1 MNFWNSKIQDVLDEL
16 KTSPSGLPED
26 RYNELLLHS
35 NRNDSNNFKKKNPFV
50 IFISQ
55 FKNPLILILLLVVLV
70 SFFTKDNV
78 DGFVI
83 LALLMVN
90 AILGFWQEE
99 KAQKSLEKLRKLIK
113 MRSKVLR
120 AGKIKIVEAEDIV
133 LGDIIILNKGDYI
146 PADIRLIESNNLIV
160 NESSLTGESLEVEKD
175 INSIPKDFEPQ
186 DIKNSVFQG
195 TFVTEGNARGVV
207 VAIGKETFLG
217 RSVQIG
223 DKKEEQT
230 NFAKKFN
237 QFAKLLFIFVLIIT
251 ILAFA
256 INVFLGRDVLASFIL
271 AVTLALGVTPETMP
285 VILSV
290 SLASAAMRLSGKNL
304 LIKRLTV
311 FEDLGNIDVIC
322 SDKTG
327 TITTGVL
334 QPSHF
339 LDLNLK
345 ENEDVERFSLL
356 CNANNPTVDS
366 RIMPNS
372 IDDALWNSVDNKLR
386 KDLGT
391 LKKVWDFDFDTRI
404 MGVEDSNNVVYVK
417 GAYESIIERSIL
429 GSEKKKSILEK
440 LKSYEDQGG
449 RLIGIGKKAVS
460 KEPEKISEVKDLEI
474 VGFVVLVDPPRE
486 KMLKEFHNLEKL
498 NIVLKIIS
506 GDSENVT
513 RSVCNKVGLEIVE
526 DKIWE
531 GEELEKLNDIQLEE
545 VVNKYNVFTR
555 VDPEEKLKIVEAI
568 KIKGHVV
575 GYVGDGVNDVGALKI
590 ADVGISVD
598 SGVDV
603 AKDCADVIILQ
614 RNLET
619 IVLGVK
625 EGRKLFN
632 NTMKYIFGTIS
643 SSFGDVITI
652 TFASLFLPFLPLLPV
667 QVILLGFL
675 SDIQDLA
682 LSTDNVDE
690 ELISKPK
697 NWDMSIFVRYVMF
710 WGVISTLFD
719 FAQFFVI
726 RKITNSPEMFRT
738 IWMIESILT
747 ALVARLA
754 IRTPR
759 VFFKS
764 KPSTY
769 LLVSSFISSALAI
782 ALTYL
787 PIGAYAFGL
796 VSPIPYLLVTAIG
809 ITIVYLIVLEVV
821 KRGYFEKFLGV
832 EYNTSILKSL
842 LIQH

>member
-327 TITTGVL
+327 L
-334 QPSHF
+334 
-339 LDLNLK
+339 
-345 ENEDVERFSLL
+345 
-356 CNANNPTVDS
+356 
-366 RIMPNS
+366 
-372 IDDALWNSVDNKLR
+372 
-386 KDLGT
+386 
-391 LKKVWDFDFDTRI
+391 
-404 MGVEDSNNVVYVK
+404 
-417 GAYESIIERSIL
+417 
-429 GSEKKKSILEK
+429 
-440 LKSYEDQGG
+440 
-449 RLIGIGKKAVS
+449 
-460 KEPEKISEVKDLEI
+460 
-474 VGFVVLVDPPRE
+474 
-486 KMLKEFHNLEKL
+486 
-498 NIVLKIIS
+498 
-506 GDSENVT
+506 
-513 RSVCNKVGLEIVE
+513 
-526 DKIWE
+526 
-531 GEELEKLNDIQLEE
+531 
-545 VVNKYNVFTR
+545 
-555 VDPEEKLKIVEAI
+555 
-568 KIKGHVV
+568 
-575 GYVGDGVNDVGALKI
+575 
-590 ADVGISVD
+590 
-598 SGVDV
+598 
-603 AKDCADVIILQ
+603 
-614 RNLET
+614 
-619 IVLGVK
+619 
-625 EGRKLFN
+625 
-632 NTMKYIFGTIS
+632 
-643 SSFGDVITI
+643 
-652 TFASLFLPFLPLLPV
+652 
-667 QVILLGFL
+667 
-675 SDIQDLA
+675 
-682 LSTDNVDE
+682 
-690 ELISKPK
+690 
-697 NWDMSIFVRYVMF
+697 
-710 WGVISTLFD
+710 
-719 FAQFFVI
+719 
-726 RKITNSPEMFRT
+726 
-738 IWMIESILT
+738 
-747 ALVARLA
+747 
-754 IRTPR
+754 
-759 VFFKS
+759 
-764 KPSTY
+764 
-769 LLVSSFISSALAI
+769 
-782 ALTYL
+782 
-787 PIGAYAFGL
+787 
-796 VSPIPYLLVTAIG
+796 
-809 ITIVYLIVLEVV
+809 
-821 KRGYFEKFLGV
+821 
-832 EYNTSILKSL
+832 
-842 LIQH
+842 